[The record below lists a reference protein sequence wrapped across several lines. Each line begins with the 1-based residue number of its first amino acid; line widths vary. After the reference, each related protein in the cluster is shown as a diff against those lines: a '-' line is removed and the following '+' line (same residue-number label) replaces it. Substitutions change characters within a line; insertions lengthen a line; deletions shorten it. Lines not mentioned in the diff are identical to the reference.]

1 MKIMTKIF
9 MCEYICAQGSGL
21 YGSLWSVHCLTRCRT
36 PKILLSSRLCII
48 WGLLLLFLIF
58 LLSLIVAV
66 VVVVVV
72 VGMIHLDFFPFI
84 YLFILCAR
92 ATYKILQVHLAP
104 SIVEVQMIC
113 HTFCLVMQ
121 MPQFSLDCSLTLLET
136 NSLHLK
142 MDGWNTSF
150 LLVWPIFRG
159 CVSFGEGNHDC
170 YFRIRP
176 QCRCHLTALLVPFF
190 SKPAVGLIS

>member
-1 MKIMTKIF
+1 MVSTLSHTMQNTQNIVI
-9 MCEYICAQGSGL
+9 L
-21 YGSLWSVHCLTRCRT
+21 SVVYNL
-36 PKILLSSRLCII
+36 
-48 WGLLLLFLIF
+48 G
-58 LLSLIVAV
+58 V
-66 VVVVVV
+66 VVIVSYIFVVAVVV

-176 QCRCHLTALLVPFF
+176 PCRCHLTALLVPFF